1 MKLSLNIIGHSKLW
15 LGISGSIV
23 VLAFIALLTY
33 GLNFGIDFT
42 GGSLLQV
49 TAPSTT
55 VEAVRDA
62 VTKAGFEP
70 VVQQGEEDTYFVRMA
85 PVSEVEHQAI
95 LTAVQSVSPTA
106 SEIRFDTVGPVIG
119 GELKNASLKATALML
134 ALIMTYVA
142 WAFRKVTRPIASWK
156 YGAVTMIAAF
166 HDVVIPLGVFAV
178 LGHYF
183 GYQIDMAFV
192 AAVLTIL
199 GYSINDTIVVL
210 DRTREN
216 LLRRRHS
223 DMSFGDI
230 VNTSVLETLAR
241 SLNTTFATML
251 PLLAVFI
258 VGGATTRP
266 FVLALIIGML
276 SGAYSSIFVASPLL
290 VEWEK
295 WRAHRS

>member
-1 MKLSLNIIGHSKLW
+1 MKFSLNVIGHSKLW
-15 LGISGSIV
+15 LAISGGIIV
-23 VLAFIALLTY
+23 VAFIALFTY

-49 TAPSTT
+49 NAPATS
-55 VEAVRDA
+55 VEALRNGVA
-62 VTKAGFEP
+62 TAGFES
-70 VVQQGEEDTYFVRMA
+70 VVQQGEGDAYFVRLA
-85 PVSEVEHQAI
+85 PVTEEEHQAI
-95 LTAVQSVSPTA
+95 FTAVKTVSPDA
-106 SEIRFDTVGPVIG
+106 AEIRFDTVGPVIG
-119 GELKNASLKATALML
+119 GELESASVKATALML
-134 ALIMTYVA
+134 LLITLYVA
-142 WAFRKVTRPIASWK
+142 WAFRKVTRPVASWK
-156 YGAVTMIAAF
+156 YGVVTMIAAF
-166 HDVVIPLGVFAV
+166 HDVIIPLGVFAV

-183 GYQIDMAFV
+183 GYQVDMAFV

-216 LLRRRHS
+216 LIRHRHG
-223 DMSFGDI
+223 DASFGAI
-230 VNTSVLETLAR
+230 VNKSVVETFAR
-241 SLNTTFATML
+241 SINTTFATML

-295 WRAHRS
+295 WRAHRT